1 MMGKMDGVKP
11 FSGTY
16 KPPVKPKLLDEKG
29 LRLDGRK
36 FDELRPLK
44 IEAHVLN
51 RADGSAYLEWGKNKV
66 LVGVYGPREVH
77 PRHLAKSEKGIVQ
90 CRYNMAA
97 FSVSDRKRPG
107 PDRRSQEISKVASEA
122 FENVVFTERF
132 PRTTVDIYIEVLEAN
147 AGTRCAGIT
156 AASVALVD
164 AGIPMKDMV
173 VACASGKV
181 ENTMVLDLGK
191 EEDNFGQA
199 DVPKAIVPATG
210 EIVLLQMDGEL
221 SKDELAQAIEMNLGA
236 CKRIYEMQRD
246 ALKRRYSVDKEQE
259 EEEVE
264 ERKEEQEKGQ
274 YGEGKG
280 RDGGER
286 ETGPDQSA
294 RGDDWGDGE
303 KPPAHFDEDVADFKD
318 NHNDN
323 KGGESDG

>member
-11 FSGTY
+11 ISGTY
-16 KPPVKPKLLDEKG
+16 KPPVKPKLLDKNG

-36 FDELRPLK
+36 ADELRPLK

-122 FENVVFTERF
+122 FEHVVFTERF

-173 VACASGKV
+173 VSCASGKI

-199 DVPKAIVPATG
+199 DVPMAIIPSTG
-210 EIVLLQMDGEL
+210 DIVLLQMDGEL
-221 SKDELAQAIEMNLGA
+221 SKDELAQAIEMNIGA
-236 CKRIYEMQRD
+236 CKRIYEIQRD
-246 ALKRRYSVDKEQE
+246 ALKRRYSVGKEQE
-259 EEEVE
+259 EEEAEE
-264 ERKEEQEKGQ
+264 ERKKEERKD
-274 YGEGKG
+274 GEGKD
-280 RDGGER
+280 RDGGAR
-286 ETGPDQSA
+286 EPGPDQSA
-294 RGDDWGDGE
+294 KGDDWGDGE
-303 KPPAHFDEDVADFKD
+303 KPAPFDEDVGEFKE
-318 NHNDN
+318 N